1 MKTKTSNGQN
11 GRVAVKNGVGNGSKN
26 GTRQTS
32 KNGTRNGE
40 KRRAGN
46 HDFRRQDLAVARA
59 VFRNE
64 IEGLEN
70 MEARIDGSFHETV
83 EAIYRC
89 RGRLIIFG
97 VGKSGL
103 IAKKIAATLT
113 STGTPSF
120 YLHPVE
126 AAHGDLG
133 LVSKDDVVVFL
144 SKSGMSD
151 EMRPLLPTL
160 RRLGVKIIAMTGN
173 PKSFLA
179 EHADIVLDAQVDRE
193 ACALDLAPTTSTTVA
208 LVLGDALASALMKRR
223 GFKPADFARFH
234 PSGILGKRL
243 TLRVKELMRT
253 GDAVPLV
260 TSGTTLRNALFE
272 MINKAV
278 GCVGV
283 VGADGDLCGIITDG
297 DLKRIL
303 VRRPD
308 AMDAPV
314 ETVMTR
320 NPKTIGPEVLVSTAL
335 NRMEMNASGPLT
347 MYFITDDHGRPEGIL
362 HIHDILKAGLN
373 VE

>member
-1 MKTKTSNGQN
+1 MKTKTLQEKN
-11 GRVAVKNGVGNGSKN
+11 GRVAVKNGTKNGSRKKSAN
-26 GTRQTS
+26 DL
-32 KNGTRNGE
+32 E
-40 KRRAGN
+40 K
-46 HDFRRQDLAVARA
+46 QDISIARA
-59 VFRNE
+59 VFRDE
-64 IEGLEN
+64 IVGLEQAGLRVDEN
-70 MEARIDGSFHETV
+70 FHKAV

-89 RGRLIIFG
+89 PGRLIVLG
-97 VGKSGL
+97 LGKSGL

-120 YLHPVE
+120 YIHPVE

-133 LVSKDDVVVFL
+133 LVSRDDVVVFL

-151 EMRPLLPTL
+151 ELRPLLPTL
-160 RRLGVKIIAMTGN
+160 RRLEVTIISLTGN

-179 EHADIVLDAQVDRE
+179 EHSDIVIDTQVDRE

-208 LVLGDALASALMKRR
+208 LVMGDALASALMKRR
-223 GFKPADFARFH
+223 GFKPEDFARFH

-243 TLRVKELMRT
+243 NLRVKELMRT
-253 GDAVPLV
+253 GDAVPV
-260 TSGTTLRNALFE
+260 VKTGTVLKDALFE

-283 VGADGDLCGIITDG
+283 TNGDGSLCGIITDG

-303 VRRPD
+303 VRRAD

-320 NPKTIGPEVLVSTAL
+320 NPKTIGPDILVATAL
-335 NRMEMNASGPLT
+335 NRMEMNSSGPLT
-347 MYFITDDHGRPEGIL
+347 MYFITDPEGRPTGIL
-362 HIHDILKAGLN
+362 HIHDILKAGLSA
-373 VE
+373 E

>member
-1 MKTKTSNGQN
+1 MKTKTAREHS
-11 GRVAVKNGVGNGSKN
+11 GRVAVQN
-26 GTRQTS
+26 GTRNGT
-32 KNGTRNGE
+32 KNGTRNGTKNGE
-40 KRRAGN
+40 RRKSGN
-46 HDFRRQDLAVARA
+46 HLLQKQDITIARA
-59 VFRNE
+59 VFRRE
-64 IEGLEN
+64 IEGLQHVGT
-70 MEARIDGSFHETV
+70 RINGSFHETV

-133 LVSKDDVVVFL
+133 LVSKEDVVVFL
-144 SKSGMSD
+144 SKSGGSD
-151 EMRPLLPTL
+151 ELRPLLPTL

-173 PKSFLA
+173 TKSFLA
-179 EHADIVLDAQVDRE
+179 EHSDIVLDTQVDRE
-193 ACALDLAPTTSTTVA
+193 ACTLDLAPTTSTTVA

-223 GFKPADFARFH
+223 GFKPEDFARFH

-260 TSGTTLRNALFE
+260 TSGTMLKNALFE

-283 VGADGDLCGIITDG
+283 IDPDGGLCGIITDG

-303 VRRPD
+303 VRKPD

-320 NPKTIGPEVLVSTAL
+320 NPKTIGPDDLVSTAL

-347 MYFITDDHGRPEGIL
+347 MYFITDEGGRPTGIL

>member
-1 MKTKTSNGQN
+1 MKTKSRQ
-11 GRVAVKNGVGNGSKN
+11 VVKNRKKPNSKSGKKTN
-26 GTRQTS
+26 
-32 KNGTRNGE
+32 
-40 KRRAGN
+40 N
-46 HDFRRQDLAVARA
+46 HDPKRQDLDIAKN
-59 VFRNE
+59 VFRDE
-64 IEGLEN
+64 IEGLKRVSEQ
-70 MEARIDGSFHETV
+70 IDDSFHKAV
-83 EAIYRC
+83 DVIYRC

-133 LVSKDDVVVFL
+133 LVTGDDVVFFL

-151 EMRPLLPTL
+151 ELRPLLPTL
-160 RRLGVKIIAMTGN
+160 RRLGVTIIAMTGN
-173 PKSFLA
+173 AKSFLA
-179 EHADIVLDAQVDRE
+179 EHSDIVLNTQVDHE
-193 ACALDLAPTTSTTVA
+193 ACGLDLAPTTSTTAA
-208 LVLGDALASALMKRR
+208 LVMGDALASALIKRR
-223 GFKPADFARFH
+223 HFRPEDFARFH

-243 TLRVKELMRT
+243 TLRVSELMRT

-260 TSGTTLRNALFE
+260 THDTALKDALFE
-272 MINKAV
+272 MMDKAV

-283 VGADGDLCGIITDG
+283 VDDGGKLYGIITDG

-303 VRRPD
+303 VRNPN

-320 NPKTIGPEVLVSTAL
+320 DPKTIGEEVLAAAAL
-335 NRMEMNASGPLT
+335 NRMELNASGPLT
-347 MYFITDDHGRPEGIL
+347 MFFITDDDGKPTGIL
-362 HIHDILKAGLN
+362 HIHDILKAGLS

>member
-1 MKTKTSNGQN
+1 MKTKTAQEKN
-11 GRVAVKNGVGNGSKN
+11 GRVATKNGA
-26 GTRQTS
+26 R
-32 KNGTRNGE
+32 
-40 KRRAGN
+40 KRPAN
-46 HDFRRQDLAVARA
+46 HNSGKQDIEIAKT
-59 VFRNE
+59 VFRDE
-64 IEGLEN
+64 IEGLEQVGTT
-70 MEARIDGSFHETV
+70 IDESFHNAV

-89 RGRLIIFG
+89 RGKLIIFG

-133 LVSKDDVVVFL
+133 LVSRDDVVVFL

-151 EMRPLLPTL
+151 ELRPLLPSL
-160 RRLGVKIIAMTGN
+160 RRLGVTIIAMTGN
-173 PKSFLA
+173 PKSLLT
-179 EHADIVLDAQVDRE
+179 EHSDIVLNTQVDRE

-208 LVLGDALASALMKRR
+208 LVMGDALASALMKRR
-223 GFKPADFARFH
+223 GFRPEDFARFH

-253 GDAVPLV
+253 EDAVPLV
-260 TSGTTLRNALFE
+260 TSGTALKDALFE
-272 MINKAV
+272 MMNKAV

-283 VGADGDLCGIITDG
+283 IDGDGVLCGIITDG

-303 VRRPD
+303 VRKPD
-308 AMDAPV
+308 AMNAPV
-314 ETVMTR
+314 EAVMTR

-347 MYFITDDHGRPEGIL
+347 MYFITDEDGRPTGIL
-362 HIHDILKAGLN
+362 HIHDILKAGLS

>member
-1 MKTKTSNGQN
+1 MKTKTAQEKN
-11 GRVAVKNGVGNGSKN
+11 GRVAVKNGARKKPANHNS
-26 GTRQTS
+26 
-32 KNGTRNGE
+32 E
-40 KRRAGN
+40 K
-46 HDFRRQDLAVARA
+46 QDIDIAKD
-59 VFRNE
+59 VFRSE
-64 IEGLEN
+64 IEGLEQVG
-70 MEARIDGSFHETV
+70 ATIDESFHSAV
-83 EAIYRC
+83 DAIYRC
-89 RGRLIIFG
+89 RGKLVIFG

-133 LVSKDDVVVFL
+133 LVSREDVVVFL

-151 EMRPLLPTL
+151 ELRPLLPSL
-160 RRLGVKIIAMTGN
+160 RRLGVTIIAMTGN
-173 PKSFLA
+173 PKSLLA
-179 EHADIVLDAQVDRE
+179 EHSDIVLNTQVDHE

-208 LVLGDALASALMKRR
+208 LVMGDALASALMKRR
-223 GFKPADFARFH
+223 GFRPEDFARFH

-253 GDAVPLV
+253 EDAVPLV
-260 TSGTTLRNALFE
+260 TSGTVLKEALFE
-272 MINKAV
+272 MMNKAV

-283 VGADGDLCGIITDG
+283 IDEDGILCGIITDG

-303 VRRPD
+303 VRKPD
-308 AMDAPV
+308 AMNAAV
-314 ETVMTR
+314 EAVMTR

-347 MYFITDDHGRPEGIL
+347 MYFITDEDGRPTGIL
-362 HIHDILKAGLN
+362 HIHDILKAGLS

>member
-1 MKTKTSNGQN
+1 MKTRTAQEKN
-11 GRVAVKNGVGNGSKN
+11 GRVATKNGARKKPANHNS
-26 GTRQTS
+26 
-32 KNGTRNGE
+32 E
-40 KRRAGN
+40 K
-46 HDFRRQDLAVARA
+46 QDIDIAKE
-59 VFRNE
+59 VFRSE
-64 IEGLEN
+64 IEGLEQVG
-70 MEARIDGSFHETV
+70 MTIDESFHSAV
-83 EAIYRC
+83 DAIYRC
-89 RGRLIIFG
+89 RGKLIIFG

-120 YLHPVE
+120 YLHPVD

-133 LVSKDDVVVFL
+133 LVSRDDVVVFL

-151 EMRPLLPTL
+151 ELRPLLPSL
-160 RRLGVKIIAMTGN
+160 RRLGVTIISMTGN
-173 PKSFLA
+173 PKSLLA
-179 EHADIVLDAQVDRE
+179 EHSDIVLNTQVDRE

-208 LVLGDALASALMKRR
+208 LVMGDALASALMKRR
-223 GFKPADFARFH
+223 GFRPEDFARFH

-253 GDAVPLV
+253 DDAVPLV
-260 TSGTTLRNALFE
+260 TSGTVLKGALFE
-272 MINKAV
+272 MMNKAV

-283 VGADGDLCGIITDG
+283 IDGDGVLCGIITDG

-303 VRRPD
+303 VRKPD
-308 AMDAPV
+308 AMNAPV
-314 ETVMTR
+314 EAVMTR

-347 MYFITDDHGRPEGIL
+347 MYFITDEDGRPTGIL
-362 HIHDILKAGLN
+362 HIHDILKAGLS

>member
-1 MKTKTSNGQN
+1 MKTKTLQEKN
-11 GRVAVKNGVGNGSKN
+11 GRVAVKNGTKNGSRKKSAN
-26 GTRQTS
+26 DL
-32 KNGTRNGE
+32 E
-40 KRRAGN
+40 K
-46 HDFRRQDLAVARA
+46 QDISIARA
-59 VFRNE
+59 VFRDE
-64 IEGLEN
+64 IVGLEQAGLRVDEN
-70 MEARIDGSFHETV
+70 FHKAV

-89 RGRLIIFG
+89 PGRLIVLG
-97 VGKSGL
+97 LGKSGL

-120 YLHPVE
+120 YIHPVE

-133 LVSKDDVVVFL
+133 LVSRDDVVVFL

-151 EMRPLLPTL
+151 ELRPLLPTL
-160 RRLGVKIIAMTGN
+160 RRLEVTIISLTGN

-179 EHADIVLDAQVDRE
+179 EHSDIVIDTQVDRE

-208 LVLGDALASALMKRR
+208 LVMGDALASALMKRR
-223 GFKPADFARFH
+223 GFKPEDFARFH

-243 TLRVKELMRT
+243 NLRVKELMRT
-253 GDAVPLV
+253 GDAVPV
-260 TSGTTLRNALFE
+260 VKTGTVLKDALFE

-283 VGADGDLCGIITDG
+283 TNGDGSLCGIITDG

-320 NPKTIGPEVLVSTAL
+320 NPKTIGPDILVATAL
-335 NRMEMNASGPLT
+335 NRMEMNSSGPLT
-347 MYFITDDHGRPEGIL
+347 MYFITDPEGRPTGIL
-362 HIHDILKAGLN
+362 HIHDILKAGLSA
-373 VE
+373 E

>member
-1 MKTKTSNGQN
+1 MKTKTAPEKN
-11 GRVAVKNGVGNGSKN
+11 GRVGVKNGARNGSKN
-26 GTRQTS
+26 GNRKKTS
-32 KNGTRNGE
+32 NN
-40 KRRAGN
+40 
-46 HDFRRQDLAVARA
+46 DFGKQDISIARA
-59 VFRNE
+59 VFRDE
-64 IEGLEN
+64 IEGLEQVGL
-70 MEARIDGSFHETV
+70 RIDENFHKAV
-83 EAIYRC
+83 EAVYRC
-89 RGRLIIFG
+89 RGRLIVLG

-133 LVSKDDVVVFL
+133 LVSRDDVVVFL

-151 EMRPLLPTL
+151 ELRPLLPTL
-160 RRLGVKIIAMTGN
+160 RRLGVTIISLTGN
-173 PKSFLA
+173 PKSLLA
-179 EHADIVLDAQVDRE
+179 EHSDIILDTQVDRE

-208 LVLGDALASALMKRR
+208 LVMGDALASALMKRR
-223 GFKPADFARFH
+223 GFKPEDFARFH

-243 TLRVKELMRT
+243 TLRVRELMRT

-260 TSGTTLRNALFE
+260 ETGTPLKNALIE
-272 MINKAV
+272 MINKSV

-283 VGADGDLCGIITDG
+283 TNGDGSLCGIITDG

-303 VRRPD
+303 VRRAD

-314 ETVMTR
+314 ESVMTR
-320 NPKTIGPEVLVSTAL
+320 NPKTIGPDVLVSTAL
-335 NRMEMNASGPLT
+335 NRMEMNSSGPLT
-347 MYFITDDHGRPEGIL
+347 MYFITDPGGHPTGIL

>member
-1 MKTKTSNGQN
+1 MKTKTIQEKN
-11 GRVAVKNGVGNGSKN
+11 GRVA
-26 GTRQTS
+26 T
-32 KNGTRNGE
+32 KNGTRNGS
-40 KRRAGN
+40 RRKSHSQEAE
-46 HDFRRQDLAVARA
+46 RQDLAIARD
-59 VFRNE
+59 VFRDE
-64 IEGLEN
+64 VAGLEQV
-70 MEARIDGSFHETV
+70 ALRIDDNFHKAV

-103 IAKKIAATLT
+103 VAKKVAATLT

-133 LVSKDDVVVFL
+133 LVSKDDVVIFV

-151 EMRPLLPTL
+151 ELRPLLPSL
-160 RRLGVKIIAMTGN
+160 RRLGVMMIAITGN
-173 PKSFLA
+173 PKSLLA
-179 EHADIVLDAQVDRE
+179 EHSDIILDTQVDRE
-193 ACALDLAPTTSTTVA
+193 ACTLDLAPTTSTTVA
-208 LVLGDALASALMKRR
+208 MVMGDALASALMKRR
-223 GFKPADFARFH
+223 GFKPEDFARFH

-260 TSGTTLRNALFE
+260 TSSTALKDALFE

-283 VGADGDLCGIITDG
+283 IDDDGALCGIITDG

-303 VRRPD
+303 VRRPN

-320 NPKTIGPEVLVSTAL
+320 NPKTVGPDVLVATAL
-335 NRMEMNASGPLT
+335 NRMELNASGPLT
-347 MYFITDDHGRPEGIL
+347 MFFITDGAGRPTGIL
-362 HIHDILKAGLN
+362 HIHDILKAGLSA
-373 VE
+373 E

>member
-1 MKTKTSNGQN
+1 MKTRTAQEKN
-11 GRVAVKNGVGNGSKN
+11 GRVATKNGARKKPANHNS
-26 GTRQTS
+26 
-32 KNGTRNGE
+32 E
-40 KRRAGN
+40 K
-46 HDFRRQDLAVARA
+46 QDIDIAKE
-59 VFRNE
+59 VFRSE
-64 IEGLEN
+64 IEGLEQVG
-70 MEARIDGSFHETV
+70 MTIDESFHSAV
-83 EAIYRC
+83 DAIYRC
-89 RGRLIIFG
+89 RGKLIIFG

-120 YLHPVE
+120 YLHPVD

-133 LVSKDDVVVFL
+133 LVSRDDVVVFL

-151 EMRPLLPTL
+151 ELRPLLPSL
-160 RRLGVKIIAMTGN
+160 RRLGVTIISMTGN
-173 PKSFLA
+173 PKSLLA
-179 EHADIVLDAQVDRE
+179 EHSDIVLNTQVDRE

-208 LVLGDALASALMKRR
+208 LVMGDALASALMKRR
-223 GFKPADFARFH
+223 GFRPEDFARFH

-253 GDAVPLV
+253 DDAVPLV
-260 TSGTTLRNALFE
+260 TSGTVLKEALFE
-272 MINKAV
+272 MMNKAV

-283 VGADGDLCGIITDG
+283 IDGGGVLCGIITDG

-303 VRRPD
+303 VRKPD
-308 AMDAPV
+308 AMNAPV
-314 ETVMTR
+314 EAVMTR

-347 MYFITDDHGRPEGIL
+347 MYFITDEDGRPTGIL
-362 HIHDILKAGLN
+362 HIHDILKAGLS